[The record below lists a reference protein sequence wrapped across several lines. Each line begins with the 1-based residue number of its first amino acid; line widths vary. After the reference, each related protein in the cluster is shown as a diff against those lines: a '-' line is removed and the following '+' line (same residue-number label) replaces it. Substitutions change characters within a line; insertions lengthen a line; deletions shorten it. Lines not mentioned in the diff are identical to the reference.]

1 MYFKIETMVSIG
13 NTTEKIHN
21 HIVNQSKVSEQKKKN
36 KIKIIQPLLKCIT
49 HTRTQTL
56 IK

>member
-21 HIVNQSKVSEQKKKN
+21 HIVNQSKVSEQKKN